1 MGRVPKVLVDINSPQ
16 SVVDYM
22 SRIQRVLDTQVEIGS
37 PQDPRDPASTTLADG
52 VVHNGTILNG
62 AGSWVEIDLND
73 TTHPLNSNVACV
85 HNLGLQ
91 VISASKPN
99 VLWQVCSLIHSGL
112 GTGAGSAI
120 SVVYT
125 DGAVT
130 SNSIQLRFHAAA
142 RTVNVANPLTVALWF
157 TAR

>member
-1 MGRVPKVLVDINSPQ
+1 MGRVPKVLVDINQPQ
-16 SVVDYM
+16 SIVDYM
-22 SRIQRVLDTQVEIGS
+22 SRIQRVVDGQIEIGS
-37 PQDPRDPASTTLADG
+37 PKDPRDPTSTALADG

-62 AGSWVEIDLND
+62 AGSWVEILIND
-73 TTHPLNSNVACV
+73 TTQPLNSNVTCT

-91 VISASKPN
+91 VISASEPN
-99 VLWQVCSLIHSGL
+99 VLWQVCGLQHSGA
-112 GTGAGSAI
+112 GAGAGSAI
-120 SVVYT
+120 TVIYV

-142 RTVNVANPLTVALWF
+142 RTVNVANPLKVALWF